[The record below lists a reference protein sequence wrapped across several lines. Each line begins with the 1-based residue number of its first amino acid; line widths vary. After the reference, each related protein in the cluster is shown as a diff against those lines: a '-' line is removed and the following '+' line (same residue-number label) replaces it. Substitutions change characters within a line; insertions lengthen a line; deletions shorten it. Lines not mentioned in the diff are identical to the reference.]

1 MTALRNT
8 ILPKETNKIV
18 NALLIVMAQKNV
30 SENLVWNRTW
40 SKEEF
45 EERNY
50 KEKILKIQKDK
61 NITLDQAIED
71 YIVDYYQEEYEEED
85 FDKYDELCLFTIDE
99 FFEYAEKLYKNF
111 GDKYKVAT
119 KENLDKIIN
128 KKIKKI
134 QKNEEDKYTTFD
146 LLYEKLTFDILTYND
161 NYEGLKK
168 LILA

>member
-1 MTALRNT
+1 M
-8 ILPKETNKIV
+8 KI
-18 NALLIVMAQKNV
+18 I
-30 SENLVWNRTW
+30 
-40 SKEEF
+40 
-45 EERNY
+45 
-50 KEKILKIQKDK
+50 
-61 NITLDQAIED
+61 
-71 YIVDYYQEEYEEED
+71 DYYQEEYEEED

-134 QKNEEDKYTTFD
+134 QKNEKDKYTTFD